1 MRRRRLAR
9 PRRAAALRY
18 THLVKPAKP
27 QEAVAPRPQALVL
40 AGGSG
45 TRFWPLSRRARP
57 KQLLALEGGRTLL
70 QSTVDRLSP
79 LIEPHQVWIVTTR
92 DLVKE
97 VRRQLPDVPARQILV
112 EPVGR
117 NTAPAIAWSVRS
129 MPEDLRQA
137 AVVVLPADHRVGDP
151 EVFRL
156 RLSQAVEAVQQQ
168 DLVMTLGVVPRWA
181 ETGYGYLRLGRTLD
195 ERTGLCAVSRFT
207 EKPDARTAKRFVK
220 SGNYLWNAGIFVFR
234 GARLLELVAEH
245 VPQLHAGL
253 EQIAT
258 SRDRQALAELYPRL
272 PAAPIDTAVMEKLT
286 ASTGLRRPAIATL
299 PLECGWSD
307 LGSWAAL
314 AEVRH
319 KDDQGNAVAGDVVAV
334 DAVDNLLYADRG
346 TVAVLGVSN
355 LVVVRTADSVLVLPI
370 DRAQDVR
377 RILAELE
384 GRGRTE
390 LV

>member
-1 MRRRRLAR
+1 M
-9 PRRAAALRY
+9 
-18 THLVKPAKP
+18 KSAKP
-27 QEAVAPRPQALVL
+27 LEAVAPRPQALVL

-79 LIEPHQVWIVTTR
+79 LIAPHEVWIVTTR

-137 AVVVLPADHRVGDP
+137 TVVVLPADHRVGDP

-156 RLSQAVEAVQQQ
+156 RLAQAMQAVEEQ
-168 DLVMTLGVVPRWA
+168 DLVLTLGVVPRWP
-181 ETGYGYLRLGRTLD
+181 ETGYGYLRLGRMLD
-195 ERTGLCAVSRFT
+195 ERTGLRRVSRFT

-220 SGNYLWNAGIFVFR
+220 SGNYLWNAGIFAFR

-253 EQIAT
+253 EQIA
-258 SRDRQALAELYPRL
+258 SGRDEQGLAEIYPRL
-272 PAAPIDTAVMEKLT
+272 PAAPIDTAVMEKL
-286 ASTGLRRPAIATL
+286 SNIATL
-299 PLECGWSD
+299 PLDCGWSD

-346 TVAVLGVSN
+346 TIAVLGVSN
-355 LVVVRTADSVLVLPI
+355 LVVVRTADSVLVLPVE
-370 DRAQDVR
+370 RAQEVR

>member
-1 MRRRRLAR
+1 
-9 PRRAAALRY
+9 
-18 THLVKPAKP
+18 
-27 QEAVAPRPQALVL
+27 L

-79 LIEPHQVWIVTTR
+79 LIEPHEVWIVTTR

-137 AVVVLPADHRVGDP
+137 TVVVLPADHRVGDP
-151 EVFRL
+151 DVFRL
-156 RLSQAVEAVQQQ
+156 RLAQAMRAVEEQ
-168 DLVMTLGVVPRWA
+168 DLVLTLGVVPRWP
-181 ETGYGYLRLGRTLD
+181 ETGYGYLRLGRMLD
-195 ERTGLCAVSRFT
+195 DHTGLRRVSRFT

-220 SGNYLWNAGIFVFR
+220 SGNYLWNAGIFAFR

-253 EQIAT
+253 EQIAAA
-258 SRDRQALAELYPRL
+258 RDKQSLAELYPRL

-286 ASTGLRRPAIATL
+286 STGGLRRSPIATL
-299 PLECGWSD
+299 PLDCGWSD

-355 LVVVRTADSVLVLPI
+355 LVVVRTADSVLVMPI
-370 DRAQDVR
+370 ERAQEVR
-377 RILAELE
+377 RVLAELE
-384 GRGRTE
+384 SRGRTE

>member
-1 MRRRRLAR
+1 MSR
-9 PRRAAALRY
+9 RY
-18 THLVKPAKP
+18 TRAVKSAKAL
-27 QEAVAPRPQALVL
+27 EAVAPRPQALVL

-45 TRFWPLSRRARP
+45 TRFWPLSRRTRP
-57 KQLLALEGGRTLL
+57 KQLLALEGSRTLL
-70 QSTVDRLSP
+70 QSTVDRLAP
-79 LIEPHQVWIVTTR
+79 LIEPHEVWIVTTKE
-92 DLVKE
+92 LVKE

-137 AVVVLPADHRVGDP
+137 AVVVLPADHRVGDA

-156 RLSQAVEAVQQQ
+156 RLAQAIDAVERQ
-168 DLVMTLGVVPRWA
+168 DLVVTLGVLPRWA
-181 ETGYGYLRLGRTLD
+181 ETGYGYLRLGRALD
-195 ERTGLCAVSRFT
+195 ERTGMRRVVKFT

-220 SGNYLWNAGIFVFR
+220 SGHYLWNAGIFAFR
-234 GARLLELVAEH
+234 GARLLELVGEH
-245 VPQLHAGL
+245 VPELAAGL
-253 EQIAT
+253 ERIAA
-258 SRDRQALAELYPRL
+258 SRDKTALAELYPRL
-272 PAAPIDTAVMEKLT
+272 PAAPIDTAVMEKLAT
-286 ASTGLRRPAIATL
+286 IATL
-299 PLECGWSD
+299 PLDCGWSD

-334 DAVDNLLYADRG
+334 DAVDNLLYAERG

-355 LVVVRTADSVLVLPI
+355 LVVVRTGDSVLVLPI
-370 DRAQDVR
+370 ERAQEVR
-377 RILAELE
+377 RILVELE

>member
-1 MRRRRLAR
+1 M
-9 PRRAAALRY
+9 
-18 THLVKPAKP
+18 KSAKP
-27 QEAVAPRPQALVL
+27 SEAVAPRPQALVL

-45 TRFWPLSRRARP
+45 TRFWPLSRRSRP
-57 KQLLALEGGRTLL
+57 KQLLALEGSRSLL
-70 QSTVDRLSP
+70 QSTVDRLAP
-79 LIEPHQVWIVTTR
+79 LIEPNQVWVVTTR
-92 DLVKE
+92 ELVKE
-97 VRRQLPDVPARQILV
+97 IRRQLPEVPARQILI

-156 RLSQAVEAVQQQ
+156 RLAQAIEAVQEQ
-168 DLVMTLGVVPRWA
+168 DLVLTLGVLPRWA
-181 ETGYGYLRLGRTLD
+181 ETGYGYLRVGRVLD
-195 ERTGLCAVSRFT
+195 ERTGLRRVVRFT
-207 EKPDARTAKRFVK
+207 EKPDAKTARRFVK
-220 SGNYLWNAGIFVFR
+220 SGNYLWNAGIFAFR
-234 GARLLELVAEH
+234 GATLLRLVSEL

-258 SRDRQALAELYPRL
+258 SRDKATLVELYPRL
-272 PAAPIDTAVMEKLT
+272 PAAPIDTAVMEKL
-286 ASTGLRRPAIATL
+286 SSIATL
-299 PLECGWSD
+299 PLDCGWSD

-355 LVVVRTADSVLVLPI
+355 LVVVRTADSVLVLPM
-370 DRAQDVR
+370 DRAQEVR

-384 GRGRTE
+384 GRGRSE

>member
-1 MRRRRLAR
+1 
-9 PRRAAALRY
+9 
-18 THLVKPAKP
+18 VKPAKSP
-27 QEAVAPRPQALVL
+27 EAVAPRPQALVL

-57 KQLLALEGGRTLL
+57 KQLLALEGVRTLL

-79 LIEPHQVWIVTTR
+79 LIEPHEVWIVTTR

-129 MPEDLRQA
+129 MPEELRQA
-137 AVVVLPADHRVGDP
+137 TVVVLPADHRVGDP

-156 RLSQAVEAVQQQ
+156 RLSQAVEAVQKQ
-168 DLVMTLGVVPRWA
+168 DLVMTLGVVPRWP
-181 ETGYGYLRLGRTLD
+181 ETGYGYLRVGGSLD
-195 ERTGLCAVSRFT
+195 DRTGMRRVSRFT
-207 EKPDARTAKRFVK
+207 EKPDLRTAKRFVK
-220 SGNYLWNAGIFVFR
+220 SGNYLWNAGIFAFR
-234 GARLLELVAEH
+234 GAKLLQLVAEL

-253 EQIAT
+253 EQIAAA
-258 SRDRQALAELYPRL
+258 RDKQ
-272 PAAPIDTAVMEKLT
+272 T
-286 ASTGLRRPAIATL
+286 
-299 PLECGWSD
+299 
-307 LGSWAAL
+307 L

-355 LVVVRTADSVLVLPI
+355 LVVVRTADSVLVLPME
-370 DRAQDVR
+370 RAQDVR
-377 RILAELE
+377 RILAALE
-384 GRGRTE
+384 ARGRTE